1 MLDTPQVHALLGL
14 LGNYEKQ
21 NNTGADVTI
30 LSHHEL
36 YKTIIETHDD
46 LSRKSFDVVMYDIP
60 WLSSLASAHILADI
74 TDDVADDIDP
84 DIFLPNC
91 FRFFSEFNHRYYGL
105 PFMYAPQI
113 FYYRKDLFENTD
125 LMMEYFRHNNIRLRP
140 PRTLKEFNTIADFF
154 TNHTNAINYGISIPA
169 AYDECLAPEIYMRL
183 HAFGGHLFDHQGN
196 VSMNQNVALKAY
208 INFLRSARLAKPD
221 FRTCTDVTT
230 VQDFLLGETAMLI
243 SYPSFLAD
251 VADLRRSSQIGAIGY
266 DHVPGRSSILGGW
279 SLGISNRSVQKR
291 DAFSFLKWL
300 CDEHISTY
308 FTLLGGQTA
317 ISSTYTNDEIIKLYP
332 WFPLYHST
340 YQYSKPT
347 LPPYLGDHAIISQN
361 DIDATICKW
370 VYKLLDEEI
379 EVSDAIAATTE
390 ELNQLVSESKVK
402 R

>member
-1 MLDTPQVHALLGL
+1 
-14 LGNYEKQ
+14 
-21 NNTGADVTI
+21 
-30 LSHHEL
+30 
-36 YKTIIETHDD
+36 
-46 LSRKSFDVVMYDIP
+46 
-60 WLSSLASAHILADI
+60 
-74 TDDVADDIDP
+74 
-84 DIFLPNC
+84 
-91 FRFFSEFNHRYYGL
+91 
-105 PFMYAPQI
+105 
-113 FYYRKDLFENTD
+113 
-125 LMMEYFRHNNIRLRP
+125 
-140 PRTLKEFNTIADFF
+140 
-154 TNHTNAINYGISIPA
+154 
-169 AYDECLAPEIYMRL
+169 MRL

-300 CDEHISTY
+300 CDEQISTY

-370 VYKLLDEEI
+370 V
-379 EVSDAIAATTE
+379 
-390 ELNQLVSESKVK
+390 
-402 R
+402 